1 MEGMLKRFTRIKTIL
16 AASLFLG
23 FCVGPAYGFVCS
35 GSMYNN
41 PAFDQRE
48 TDFSPYEKI
57 YLIIE
62 CTGLEPGEYTM
73 HANWT
78 HRNRGIIRSDK
89 HSFSAEE
96 GRKQGVFFWFKLSRK
111 GPVAS
116 MLSNQD
122 FHEENFGAW
131 VVETYLNDELILSNE
146 FTITDD

>member
-1 MEGMLKRFTRIKTIL
+1 MLKGFTRITTIVAGSLLL
-16 AASLFLG
+16 A
-23 FCVGPAYGFVCS
+23 FCACPVYGFVCS

-41 PAFDQRE
+41 PSFDQRE

-62 CTGLEPGEYTM
+62 CTGLQPGDYTM
-73 HANWT
+73 RANWT

-89 HSFSAEE
+89 HSFLAEE
-96 GRKQGVFFWFKLSRK
+96 GRSQGVFFWFKLSKK
-111 GPVAS
+111 GPVSS

-122 FHEENFGAW
+122 FHEENFGEW
-131 VVETYLNDELILSNE
+131 VVETYLNDELILSND